1 MLPVGALRQC
11 SDAHGRTRFT
21 EAEQRTMM
29 TLWCMMRSPLMIGG
43 ELTKNDAFTL
53 SLLTNAAV
61 LDIEKKSTCAHPLRT
76 IENESLWLARRIDGD
91 GCYIAFFNLSD
102 KPRTMSVPLEVLEGD
117 FTHTYELW
125 TKKTEELSNV
135 LSAEVSSH
143 DVKVFWA
150 K

>member
-1 MLPVGALRQC
+1 
-11 SDAHGRTRFT
+11 
-21 EAEQRTMM
+21 
-29 TLWCMMRSPLMIGG
+29 MRSPLIIGG
-43 ELTKNDAFTL
+43 EMTKNDAFTL

-76 IENESLWLARRIDGD
+76 TEDESLWLARRIDGD

-102 KPRTMSVPLEVLEGD
+102 KPRTMSVPSEALEGD

-125 TKKTEELSNV
+125 TKKTEALQNP
-135 LSAEVSSH
+135 LSAEVPPH
-143 DVKVFWA
+143 DVKVFWV